1 MREIMVLMLEDSI
14 GDPRRRLEAV
24 AASRSSGQYRATIL
38 RARSQAISPTALPIL
53 IRQVPA
59 SPSSKPYGDVRF
71 RELIKGRQ
79 NGDAKLPLLFGRTHI
94 RDLSAAIEFDDIDPA
109 PNTNL

>member
-1 MREIMVLMLEDSI
+1 MREIMVLMLEGVI
-14 GDPRRRLEAV
+14 GDPERRLEVV
-24 AASRSSGQYRATIL
+24 AASRSSGQYRATVL

-71 RELIKGRQ
+71 RERVKGRQ
-79 NGDAKLPLLFGRTHI
+79 MTGMGRFPQNRGKQLANNRRWKITS
-94 RDLSAAIEFDDIDPA
+94 L
-109 PNTNL
+109 